1 LANSQALLVRSSELI
16 IRLMTEP
23 AQNYQK
29 IQATST
35 EGMDQIFDVVAEVLD
50 VSMDV
55 DGPGVAEVLDD
66 GHQIPLIEAAKI
78 LNIARRSALRLIH
91 EGKLDGAK
99 DGHGQWFVKASSLNK
114 RITAKSKSQSPVE
127 QEDTRVDVGVDEDH
141 DHQGWTGVQSNGHD
155 ALLRE
160 VLGKLEALTYRNG
173 YLESQL
179 SEREKEIELQRNQIK
194 LLTDSQHK
202 TSLWARFKNWCL
214 GN

>member
-1 LANSQALLVRSSELI
+1 
-16 IRLMTEP
+16 MTEP

-114 RITAKSKSQSPVE
+114 RITAKSK
-127 QEDTRVDVGVDEDH
+127 
-141 DHQGWTGVQSNGHD
+141 
-155 ALLRE
+155 
-160 VLGKLEALTYRNG
+160 
-173 YLESQL
+173 
-179 SEREKEIELQRNQIK
+179 
-194 LLTDSQHK
+194 
-202 TSLWARFKNWCL
+202 
-214 GN
+214 